1 METNKRHI
9 IDELKKNQSPLP
21 EDAFFDKIKSDI
33 LQRIETETAIPAAKV
48 IPLYRRMWFV
58 ASIAAGVALLLSI
71 PVLFRNEQ
79 PQQTQQAEVTWD
91 DVSREEMLAYI
102 DENIDDFDEELLAQ
116 HLDSIPHTKAA
127 VSITHAS
134 GNILKKAK
142 QKAEKKEKNLFE
154 NIDKEDILEYLEE
167 EAIDLDDEL
176 F

>member
-21 EDAFFDKIKSDI
+21 EDAFFDKMKSDL
-33 LQRIETETAIPAAKV
+33 LQRIAAETVAPKAKV

-58 ASIAAGVALLLSI
+58 ASVAAGVALLLSI
-71 PVLFRNEQ
+71 PLLFTNEN
-79 PQQTQQAEVTWD
+79 PQQPQQAEVSWD

-116 HLDSIPHTKAA
+116 HLDSIPHSKAA
-127 VSITHAS
+127 VAITNS
-134 GNILKKAK
+134 TGNALKKAK
-142 QKAEKKEKNLFE
+142 TKKEKQEKNLFE
-154 NIDKEDILEYLEE
+154 NVDKEDILKYLDE
-167 EAIDLDDEL
+167 EAIELDDEL